1 MKTVFETQLESIL
14 KEKMSAYVKELPKKI
29 EGLMEAS
36 LLSLLGLEKRGYNYE
51 IDHCNGR
58 NSVLIDAIRE
68 LAKDEVTKMVKGN
81 IKIDKVQTS
90 LFQAAFMKEFN
101 NQVSYAVR
109 AMAEREAKSFVEKQF
124 ANLSEETLKKFLPT
138 VDLKK

>member
-1 MKTVFETQLESIL
+1 MKTVFETQLESML
-14 KEKMSAYVKELPKKI
+14 KDKMSNYVKELPKKI

-36 LLSLLGLEKRGYNYE
+36 LLSLLGLEKRGYDYE

-81 IKIDKVQTS
+81 VKIDKTQIS
-90 LFQAAFMKEFN
+90 LFQAAFKKEFN

-109 AMAEREAKSFVEKQF
+109 ALADCEAKSFVEKQF

-138 VDLKK
+138 VDLKN